1 MISVFISVFLP
12 KEKHGD
18 LTGDIKIL
26 KKSQENTQNIHSKQ
40 QENMKKKKSS
50 NENNCEKS
58 IYLFCFPPP
67 EFREAIGFNTPRV
80 KDSEKEKDSAKLI
93 F

>member
-26 KKSQENTQNIHSKQ
+26 KKLQENTQNIHSKQ
-40 QENMKKKKSS
+40 QENMKKKK
-50 NENNCEKS
+50 NLQMK
-58 IYLFCFPPP
+58 I
-67 EFREAIGFNTPRV
+67 IV
-80 KDSEKEKDSAKLI
+80 KKAYICSVFHHRNSEKPSVSIHHELKILKKKKTLRS
-93 F
+93 